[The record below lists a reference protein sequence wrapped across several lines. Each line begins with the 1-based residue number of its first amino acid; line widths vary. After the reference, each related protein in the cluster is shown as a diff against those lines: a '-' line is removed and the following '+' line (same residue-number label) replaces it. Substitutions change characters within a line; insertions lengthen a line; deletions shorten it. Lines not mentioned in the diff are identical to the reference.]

1 MDKKNIEELKQ
12 KIYAHIT
19 NVHDEVALQL
29 LEEASEAYASP
40 DQKDIIDQLSP
51 ALIARLDEAKT
62 QVEKGEVSSHDDIKA
77 KSREWL
83 TK

>member
-1 MDKKNIEELKQ
+1 MNKKNIEELKQ

-40 DQKDIIDQLSP
+40 DQKDILNELTPIQQT
-51 ALIARLDEAKT
+51 RLDEAV
-62 QVEKGEVSSHDDIKA
+62 QQAEKGEVVSNEAVKEEA
-77 KSREWL
+77 RKWL
-83 TK
+83 SK

>member
-1 MDKKNIEELKQ
+1 MEKKNIKELKQ

-40 DQKDIIDQLSP
+40 DQKDILDELSP
-51 ALIARLDEAKT
+51 AQQKRLNEAVQQT
-62 QVEKGEVSSHDDIKA
+62 ENGEVVSNETVKEEA
-77 KSREWL
+77 RKWL
-83 TK
+83 SK